1 MRENIENLREF
12 KKLIDVA
19 FFSVIPFLIIYIVI
33 GILSNSIAISVIALD
48 YGLSLIVQVFFF
60 SSIRTIL
67 KSNVLRFPYGTG
79 KIENFSGFLY
89 GALAIPTS
97 IFLIYSSIARLVHM
111 PAFISFGIALIPLI
125 PSLARSVLLFIW
137 SGRLLKR
144 TDSPMV
150 KAYFINFKVCTMFD
164 IGVLAALTAALIMVH
179 SGNGRPA
186 HLIAYSIDSCLSLL
200 ISLYML
206 FYGIKLTVENFKVL
220 TDFPLAEEDQL
231 KIMNVLAREYDN
243 YENVGDIYTRR
254 SGRRRFIEIELYLR
268 VDASLA
274 EIIELKDRIEESLH
288 QDFPDLHFSLIPLT
302 STPEPSTDRLLA
314 AKT

>member
-48 YGLSLIVQVFFF
+48 YGLSLIVQIFFF

-67 KSNVLRFPYGTG
+67 KSNVLRFSYGTG

-97 IFLIYSSIARLVHM
+97 IFFIYSAVTRFVHT
-111 PAFISFGIALIPLI
+111 PAFISFGVALIPLI

-179 SGNGRPA
+179 SGSGRTT
-186 HLIAYSIDSCLSLL
+186 HLIAYSIDSSLSLL
-200 ISLYML
+200 IALYML

-220 TDFPLAEEDQL
+220 TDFPLSEEDQL
-231 KIMNVLAREYDN
+231 KILSVLAREYDHF
-243 YENVGDIYTRR
+243 ENIGEIYTRR
-254 SGRRRFIEIELYLR
+254 SGSKRFIEIELHLKE
-268 VDASLA
+268 DASLA
-274 EIIELKDRIEESLH
+274 EMVELKERVESALRE
-288 QDFPDLHFSLIPLT
+288 DFPDLQFSLIPLI
-302 STPEPSTDRLLA
+302 
-314 AKT
+314 